1 MCGIIGSIGFRTAR
15 DCWESACAIQAPRG
29 PDSSGEW
36 SGRIG
41 ALDVALAH
49 QRLAIIDLSPA
60 GAQPMIHPESG
71 SVIAFNGEIY
81 NHVELRSQ
89 LAAEG
94 EEFIGHSDTEVLLR
108 ALDRWGIDR
117 TLPMLNGMWAF
128 AWGDARGGRVILS
141 RDRCGEKPLYIAR
154 AGEGIVFASD
164 IRAVLA
170 LAPQRRALDRRVVKE
185 FLCLNLLSVG
195 AQTMI
200 EGIEQIPAA
209 SYFAYDVLPS
219 ARLPTKRTFWTCPV
233 AAEPRPLPSLISE
246 LQTTFMDS
254 VRIRLRSDVPVG
266 ILLSGGL
273 DSSSIAA
280 AAHAVGSGR
289 IEMLSLVS
297 DDPLVDESP
306 HIDAVAKHLGSIVHR
321 VRLPHSPQDL
331 LRHLSEV
338 VACVGAPVSSLS
350 NIAHWLLMRE
360 AREHGMTV
368 VLSGQG
374 GDELLCGYRKF
385 LGFHLQAL
393 LRTGRLPTAAAV
405 VLAFM
410 RNRTVLGQ
418 FDLGHAARYL
428 PRPLRRG
435 RVSRLG
441 PLLRDEQIQ
450 DAGLRRGESVQERQR
465 RDITDLSVP
474 TLTHTED
481 RTSMAWSREIRLPFL
496 DHRLIEL
503 LVPASPAHKLHDG
516 WTKFPLRAAMADYLP
531 PSVVWRRDKQGF
543 ANPEEA
549 WMRTL
554 LRSNFQDRFL
564 RRDALVFEMGIL
576 DFPSVSRSWN
586 QFLAGPGSGVWVR
599 DFVQTMSLELW
610 LQSTATNLS
619 N

>member
-1 MCGIIGSIGFRTAR
+1 
-15 DCWESACAIQAPRG
+15 
-29 PDSSGEW
+29 
-36 SGRIG
+36 
-41 ALDVALAH
+41 
-49 QRLAIIDLSPA
+49 
-60 GAQPMIHPESG
+60 
-71 SVIAFNGEIY
+71 
-81 NHVELRSQ
+81 
-89 LAAEG
+89 
-94 EEFIGHSDTEVLLR
+94 
-108 ALDRWGIDR
+108 
-117 TLPMLNGMWAF
+117 
-128 AWGDARGGRVILS
+128 
-141 RDRCGEKPLYIAR
+141 
-154 AGEGIVFASD
+154 
-164 IRAVLA
+164 
-170 LAPQRRALDRRVVKE
+170 
-185 FLCLNLLSVG
+185 
-195 AQTMI
+195 
-200 EGIEQIPAA
+200 
-209 SYFAYDVLPS
+209 
-219 ARLPTKRTFWTCPV
+219 
-233 AAEPRPLPSLISE
+233 
-246 LQTTFMDS
+246 
-254 VRIRLRSDVPVG
+254 
-266 ILLSGGL
+266 
-273 DSSSIAA
+273 
-280 AAHAVGSGR
+280 
-289 IEMLSLVS
+289 
-297 DDPLVDESP
+297 
-306 HIDAVAKHLGSIVHR
+306 
-321 VRLPHSPQDL
+321 
-331 LRHLSEV
+331 
-338 VACVGAPVSSLS
+338 
-350 NIAHWLLMRE
+350 
-360 AREHGMTV
+360 
-368 VLSGQG
+368 
-374 GDELLCGYRKF
+374 
-385 LGFHLQAL
+385 
-393 LRTGRLPTAAAV
+393 LPTAAAV